1 MIIASTDWNIIA
13 VDEKKRMRDT
23 SPEEIKIQKM
33 RPLGVRL
40 TRIPVN
46 NKERQAAKYRGVCY
60 IEGPGFERKLALTFD
75 DGPSNLT
82 EPLLD
87 LLKSLGVKATFFW
100 LGRNMKEFVNLVRRT
115 QADGHTFGNHSFD
128 HPDFTK
134 ISTEEVL
141 CEQIRKTQMVYREML
156 DIEPALV
163 RPPFNNIT
171 DEQIEALKDAGMKTV
186 FSSIDARDWITHN
199 NNSYKIS
206 SRVLNIMH
214 EEAIVLMHDGG
225 SAQSDTIKAVRSI
238 VDTCRMRGYEF
249 VTVHDLIGA
258 EKSL

>member
-1 MIIASTDWNIIA
+1 
-13 VDEKKRMRDT
+13 
-23 SPEEIKIQKM
+23 M

-46 NKERQAAKYRGVCY
+46 HKERQAAKYRGACY

-100 LGRNMKEFVNLVRRT
+100 LGRNMKEFVNLVKRAR
-115 QADGHTFGNHSFD
+115 AEGHMFGNHSFD

-141 CEQIRKTQMVYREML
+141 CQQIGKTQQIYRDIL
-156 DIEPALV
+156 DIEPVLV
-163 RPPFNNIT
+163 RPPEGEIT
-171 DEQIEALKDAGMKTV
+171 DEQIEVLEDMGMKIV
-186 FSSIDARDWITHN
+186 FWSVCAHDWVPN
-199 NNSYKIS
+199 RGGADMIS
-206 SRVLNIMH
+206 NRVLNDVH

-225 SAQSDTIKAVRSI
+225 SAQSDTIIAVKSI
-238 VDTCRMRGYEF
+238 VDACRMRGYEF
-249 VTVHDLIGA
+249 VTVHELIGA
-258 EKSL
+258 EESL